1 MQTFDRFEIRLN
13 LASFGY
19 GEICVVAEI
28 YINDRALL
36 DIVREIEKPFD
47 RSNPGNYS
55 YLPAKMVLLP
65 SRHLLDKPDDLQSG
79 KSMVLGCTC
88 GILECWCLRVQIVL
102 TDSTVE
108 WSDFSH
114 DFRDWEYNLGT
125 FRFDRDQYLAEL
137 SKEIALPT
145 SDADFLN
152 RGKAKYNLG
161 DEQGAIADY
170 DRAIELNPNN
180 ADAYFYRAYA
190 KYSTGDEHG
199 AIADYDNEIE
209 LNPNNAD
216 TYFYRGYAKDG
227 LGDEQ
232 GAIVDYDKAI
242 ELNPNDA
249 FTYYCR
255 GQAKSKLGNKP
266 EAIADLI
273 TASELFCQDNK
284 TELSDRSIDLIRGLQ
299 KK

>member
-28 YINDRALL
+28 YINDRSLL

-88 GILECWCLRVQIVL
+88 GILECWCLRVQVVL

-108 WSDFSH
+108 WLNFSH
-114 DFRDWEYNLGT
+114 DFRDWEYNLGI

-137 SKEIALPT
+137 SQEMALPT
-145 SDADFLN
+145 FDADFYLN
-152 RGKAKYNLG
+152 RGDDKYSLG
-161 DEQGAIADY
+161 DYQGAIADY
-170 DRAIELNPNN
+170 DKA
-180 ADAYFYRAYA
+180 
-190 KYSTGDEHG
+190 
-199 AIADYDNEIE
+199 IE

-216 TYFYRGYAKDG
+216 TYFYLGYAKSN
-227 LGDEQ
+227 LGEYQ
-232 GAIVDYDKAI
+232 AAITDYDKAI

-249 FTYYCR
+249 FTYHCR
-255 GQAKSKLGNKP
+255 GQAKSKLGNKQ
-266 EAIADLI
+266 EAIVDLTIASELSYQQDEMDLYDRTIDLI
-273 TASELFCQDNK
+273 TDIYISQGNIKSNLGEDKEDIADF
-284 TELSDRSIDLIRGLQ
+284 DRAIKLNLNNADL
-299 KK
+299 